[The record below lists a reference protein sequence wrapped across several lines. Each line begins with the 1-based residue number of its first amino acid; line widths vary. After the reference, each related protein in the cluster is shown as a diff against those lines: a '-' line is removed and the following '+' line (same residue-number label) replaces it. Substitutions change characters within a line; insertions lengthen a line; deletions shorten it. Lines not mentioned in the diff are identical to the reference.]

1 MADVPSTIGGKVNG
15 LWKRLWGNRLLLAAA
30 AAVLLALAGY
40 LVYTRV
46 LSRPAETVQ
55 LQTVPVQRTNILAT
69 VNASGTVSAPNQ
81 ARLTFKTSGIVKE
94 VYVKVGDVVKQGD
107 PLAALD
113 TTDLQA
119 QVTQAEANVNIA
131 RARLQQLLQPPK
143 PEDIQS
149 LQAAYDSA
157 LAKYEAAKAA
167 LPTEDQLKAA
177 QANYDAAV
185 ARYQNLINPPTASQD
200 LAALQAQYDAAVA
213 RLNQL
218 LAGPNPNDVAAAQAQ
233 LDQAKAQLDQAQAAY
248 NRVANRR
255 DAADR
260 PEAKAL
266 AQAQAA
272 YQAALAAYQAK
283 TAGPTDDQIKAA
295 QAQVEQ
301 ARQAL
306 EAKKAQLN
314 DQSQI
319 KAAEAAMIQAKQ
331 QLDQL
336 QQALNEQANLKSAEA
351 AVAQAKAQLDKA
363 LQGPDP
369 NDVAVA
375 QEQVRQAEASL
386 QQSRNNLDN
395 AVLRAPFDGVVAA
408 VNVNPGEQTSTAGGP
423 IVVLTDLSSLRVD
436 VNIDE
441 ADIAK
446 VKVGQPVR
454 ITSDNLPGQQFQ
466 GRVSAIAPTATI
478 QQGVVNYQVQVQIQA
493 QPGQPLPLR
502 PGMTVLVS
510 IIYDQRQNVLA
521 VPNRAVRTQG
531 RTRYVEVLVDGGR
544 TERRDVQ
551 TGLSNDQLTEIVSGL
566 KEGERV
572 VIPGTTT
579 AQPRVP
585 TGFGGFGGGG
595 FGGPPGGPPG
605 GR

>member
-1 MADVPSTIGGKVNG
+1 MAEAETTLAGKVNG
-15 LWKRLWGNRLLLAAA
+15 VFRRLWGNRLLLAAA
-30 AAVLLALAGY
+30 AAVLLAVAGY
-40 LVYTRV
+40 LVYTQV
-46 LSRPAETVQ
+46 LSRPAQTAQ

-81 ARLTFKTSGIVKE
+81 ARLTFKTPGIVKE
-94 VYVKVGDVVKQGD
+94 VYVKVGDAVKQGD

-131 RARLQQLLQPPK
+131 RFRLQQLLQPPK
-143 PEDIQS
+143 PQDIQS

-167 LPTEDQLKAA
+167 LPTEEQLRAA
-177 QANYDAAV
+177 QANYEAAV
-185 ARYQNLINPPTASQD
+185 AKYQNLLNPPTAGQD

-218 LAGPNPNDVAAAQAQ
+218 LAGPNPNDVAAAKAQ
-233 LDQAKAQLDQAQAAY
+233 LDQAKVQLDQAQLAY
-248 NRVANRR
+248 NRIAGRR

-272 YQAALAAYQAK
+272 YQAALAAYQAR
-283 TAGPTDDQIKAA
+283 TAGPTEDQIKAA

-319 KAAEAAMIQAKQ
+319 KAAEAAMAQAKQ

-336 QQALNEQANLKSAEA
+336 QQALNEQANLKAAEA

-363 LQGPDP
+363 LQGPDL
-369 NDVAVA
+369 NDIAVA

-386 QQSRNNLDN
+386 QQARNNLEN

-441 ADIAK
+441 ADIGK

-544 TERRDVQ
+544 TERREVQ

-585 TGFGGFGGGG
+585 TGG
-595 FGGPPGGPPG
+595 FGGPPGGFGGPPPAG

>member
-1 MADVPSTIGGKVNG
+1 MAETTLAGKVNG
-15 LWKRLWGNRLLLAAA
+15 LWRRLWGNRLLLAAA
-30 AAVLLALAGY
+30 GVVLLAAAGY

-46 LSRPAETVQ
+46 LSRPAETAQ

-69 VNASGTVSAPNQ
+69 VNASGTVAAPNQ

-119 QVTQAEANVNIA
+119 QVTQAEASLNIA
-131 RARLQQLLQPPK
+131 RFRLQQLLQLPK

-157 LAKYEAAKAA
+157 LAKYEAARAA

-185 ARYQNLINPPTASQD
+185 AKYQNLINPPTASQD

-218 LAGPNPNDVAAAQAQ
+218 LAGPNPNDVAAAKAQ

-283 TAGPTDDQIKAA
+283 TAGPTEDQIKAA

-301 ARQAL
+301 AKQAL
-306 EAKKAQLN
+306 EAKKAQLA

-363 LQGPDP
+363 LQGADP

-375 QEQVRQAEASL
+375 REQVRQAEASL
-386 QQSRNNLDN
+386 QQARNNLDN

-441 ADIAK
+441 ADIGK
-446 VKVGQPVR
+446 VKVGQPAR

-595 FGGPPGGPPG
+595 FGGPPGG
-605 GR
+605 R

>member
-1 MADVPSTIGGKVNG
+1 MAEAETTLAGKVNG
-15 LWKRLWGNRLLLAAA
+15 LWKRLWGSRLLLAGVAV
-30 AAVLLALAGY
+30 VLLAVAGY

-46 LSRPAETVQ
+46 LSRPTETAQ
-55 LQTVPVQRTNILAT
+55 LQTVPVQRTNIVAT

-81 ARLTFKTSGIVKE
+81 ARLTFKSSGIVRE
-94 VYVKVGDVVKQGD
+94 VYVRVGDVVKQGD

-119 QVTQAEANVNIA
+119 QVTQAEASVNIA
-131 RARLQQLLQPPK
+131 RLKLQQLLQPPK
-143 PEDIQS
+143 PQDIQS

-157 LAKYEAAKAA
+157 VAKYEAAKAT

-185 ARYQNLINPPTASQD
+185 AKYQNLLNPPTASQD

-218 LAGPNPNDVAAAQAQ
+218 LAGPNPNDVAAA
-233 LDQAKAQLDQAQAAY
+233 KAQLDQAQAQLEQAQAAY
-248 NRVANRR
+248 NRIANRR

-272 YQAALAAYQAK
+272 YQAALATYQAR

-319 KAAEAAMIQAKQ
+319 KAAEAAMIQARQ

-336 QQALNEQANLKSAEA
+336 QQALNEQANLKAAEA

-363 LQGPDP
+363 LSGPDP

-386 QQSRNNLDN
+386 QQARNNLDN

-408 VNVNPGEQTSTAGGP
+408 VNINPGEQTSAAGGP
-423 IVVLTDLSSLRVD
+423 VVVLIDLSSLRVD

-441 ADIAK
+441 ADIGK

-454 ITSDNLPGQQFQ
+454 ITSENLPGQQFQ
-466 GRVSAIAPTATI
+466 GRVTAVAPTATI

-493 QPGQPLPLR
+493 QPGQALPLR

-544 TERRDVQ
+544 TERRDIQ
-551 TGLSNDQLTEIVSGL
+551 TGLSNDQLTEVVSGL

-585 TGFGGFGGGG
+585 TGFGGFGGG